1 MKKKPE
7 KIVSMSFME
16 YLILITKAAKCDR
29 LVAAFEKEG
38 KTA

>member
-1 MKKKPE
+1 MKKN
-7 KIVSMSFME
+7 IVSMSLME
-16 YLILITKAAKCDR
+16 YLILTTKAAKCDR